1 MPFEQRQA
9 LYKAD
14 CEVDPVD
21 QILKK
26 TPDYEL
32 EYEGFEEDWY
42 EDHFDP
48 GSYYGHYQTG
58 GVYNVNDFI
67 YKIDAVTL
75 YEFLAD
81 FLNGKL
87 KETSPYSLTNEYNKL
102 AQACIDAE
110 GTDEEEAVNEVAD
123 VFLAQN
129 LHDFAEIY
137 YEDLLKYY
145 HDDAYEWARDHLD
158 ILDALE
164 PHFASAFLP
173 FPAPYNNRKQSV
185 RTLQSAEGA
194 QTQKKKPLQTIAK
207 RLLKINM
214 FFLNSAFEP
223 QRPIQANSCQE
234 TLAQPKPSWPLH
246 C

>member
-1 MPFEQRQA
+1 MKIKKSELKQLIRETLREALTEEKVFRSEYKRLMSTPEGRKQYKEMPFEQRQA

-58 GVYNVNDFI
+58 GVYNVDDFI

-87 KETSPYSLTNEYNKL
+87 KETSPYTLTNEYNKL

-110 GTDEEEAVNEVAD
+110 GTDEEEVVNEVAD

-158 ILDALE
+158 ILD
-164 PHFASAFLP
+164 
-173 FPAPYNNRKQSV
+173 
-185 RTLQSAEGA
+185 T
-194 QTQKKKPLQTIAK
+194 
-207 RLLKINM
+207 
-214 FFLNSAFEP
+214 
-223 QRPIQANSCQE
+223 
-234 TLAQPKPSWPLH
+234 SW
-246 C
+246 